1 MDYDKVMLIFV
12 RPLNAPSSG
21 NSPRKPEF
29 HSIYILWTT
38 IVNECARWDFVSPLE
53 VDYSDFEGVDEPE
66 SLSDCFNFY
75 FYHDSGAKMT
85 IAECQNIVNLKLFP
99 TQKTTTTTTTTSKAT
114 TRTEAKTTTHVTT
127 TSTTQKSTTS
137 STKMKSTMT
146 KSSKFTKLL
155 ITTKKPT
162 TVSEVKIDVIRKDIS
177 FYLANISYKFLIC
190 VNENTLK
197 TGKSLD
203 STFRGSSHKAI
214 DNKENND
221 DVNDE

>member
-1 MDYDKVMLIFV
+1 MDYDEVMLVFV
-12 RPLNAPSSG
+12 KPLNAQSSG
-21 NSPRKPEF
+21 DSPRKPEF

-99 TQKTTTTTTTTSKAT
+99 TQKTTTTARSTTSRATTTKITKATTDKTTISTTQKTTTTSTKLM
-114 TRTEAKTTTHVTT
+114 
-127 TSTTQKSTTS
+127 STT
-137 STKMKSTMT
+137 T

-155 ITTKKPT
+155 TTTKEPT
-162 TVSEVKIDVIRKDIS
+162 TVSQVNPDKIKLRKDFS
-177 FYLANISYKFLIC
+177 FNLANTPF
-190 VNENTLK
+190 
-197 TGKSLD
+197 
-203 STFRGSSHKAI
+203 
-214 DNKENND
+214 
-221 DVNDE
+221 